1 VPAMPF
7 SPSLEHAFMLDPGK
21 VADGL
26 RRVARY

>member
-7 SPSLEHAFMLDPGK
+7 SASLEHAFMLNPDK

-26 RRVARY
+26 RQLAQY